1 MEEAFSFPPDYSLH
15 DSEMPLMSLPE
26 TVPVALPQYLT
37 VHQLAEALRC
47 CPQTVRNWCKRGL
60 LPPPLVLGR
69 RKRLW
74 DAESVRTALARLQAP
89 GGVAG

>member
-1 MEEAFSFPPDYSLH
+1 
-15 DSEMPLMSLPE
+15 MPLPDALPGF
-26 TVPVALPQYLT
+26 LPQYLT

-60 LPPPLVLGR
+60 LPAPLALGR

-89 GGVAG
+89 GGAAG